1 VDQSEAPGQPI
12 LLRKRGDALMRA
24 YSTGTDLI
32 GSLRPGVVVAAAEDD
47 YVVLWSGGNR
57 FTVFLD
63 GGSPLAEFSQ
73 SVDGFDQAKLVAQ
86 VWLEAFR
93 RGADYVGGLV
103 DA

>member
-47 YVVLWSGGNR
+47 YVVSDAVN
-57 FTVFLD
+57 
-63 GGSPLAEFSQ
+63 
-73 SVDGFDQAKLVAQ
+73 VARD
-86 VWLEAFR
+86 WLNAQP
-93 RGADYVGGLV
+93 A
-103 DA
+103 

>member
-1 VDQSEAPGQPI
+1 V
-12 LLRKRGDALMRA
+12 
-24 YSTGTDLI
+24 Y
-32 GSLRPGVVVAAAEDD
+32 VAAAVDD

-63 GGSPLAEFSQ
+63 GGRPLAEFTH
-73 SVDGFDQAKLVAQ
+73 SVDGLDQAQMVAQ

-93 RGADYVGGLV
+93 RGADFIGGLV

>member
-1 VDQSEAPGQPI
+1 
-12 LLRKRGDALMRA
+12 MRA

-57 FTVFLD
+57 FT
-63 GGSPLAEFSQ
+63 EFSQ